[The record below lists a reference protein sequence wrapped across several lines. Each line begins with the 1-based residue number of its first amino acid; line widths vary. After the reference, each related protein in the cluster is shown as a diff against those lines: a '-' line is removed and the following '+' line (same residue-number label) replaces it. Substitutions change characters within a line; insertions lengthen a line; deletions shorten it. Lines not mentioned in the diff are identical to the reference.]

1 MPKYL
6 MKASFTTEGIKGVL
20 KDGGTSRRTAVDQTA
35 ASLGGKIEA
44 FYFAFG
50 TTDTYTIIDLPSNA
64 DMAALAS
71 NVAASGA
78 VKIETVVLL
87 TPKEI
92 DEASKKKVSYRPPG
106 AAAR

>member
-20 KDGGTSRRTAVDQTA
+20 KDGGTARRTAVEQAA
-35 ASLGGKIEA
+35 ASIGGKIEA

-50 TTDTYTIIDLPSNA
+50 AADTYTIIDLPSNT
-64 DMAALAS
+64 DMAALAGT
-71 NVAASGA
+71 VAASGA

-87 TPKEI
+87 TPSEV
-92 DEASKKKVSYRPPG
+92 DAAAKKKVSYRPPG
-106 AAAR
+106 A

>member
-6 MKASFTTEGIKGVL
+6 MKASFTPEGIRGVL
-20 KDGGTSRRTAVDQTA
+20 KHGGTGRRAAVDESA
-35 ASLGGKIEA
+35 ASIGGKVEA

-50 TTDTYTIIDLPSNA
+50 TSDTYTILDLPSNA
-64 DMAALAS
+64 DMAALAAT
-71 NVAASGA
+71 VAATGA

-92 DEASKKKVSYRPPG
+92 DEASKKKVNYRPPS
-106 AAAR
+106 A

>member
-6 MKASFTTEGIKGVL
+6 MKATFTPEGMRGVL
-20 KDGGTSRRTAVDQTA
+20 KEGGTARRTVVDESA
-35 ASLGGKIEA
+35 ASIGGKVEA

-64 DMAALAS
+64 DMAALAGT
-71 NVAASGA
+71 VGASGA

-87 TPKEI
+87 TPNEI
-92 DEASKKKVSYRPPG
+92 DEAAKKTVRYRPPR
-106 AAAR
+106 A

>member
-6 MKASFTTEGIKGVL
+6 MKACFTPEGLRGVL
-20 KDGGTSRRTAVDQTA
+20 KEGGTARRAVVDQSA

-64 DMAALAS
+64 DMAALAGT
-71 NVAASGA
+71 VAASGA

-87 TPKEI
+87 TPAEI
-92 DEASKKKVSYRPPG
+92 DEATKKKVTYRPPR
-106 AAAR
+106 A

>member
-6 MKASFTTEGIKGVL
+6 MKASFTPEGIKGVL
-20 KDGGTSRRTAVDQTA
+20 KDGGTARRAAVDQAA
-35 ASLGGKIEA
+35 ASVGGKAEA

-50 TTDTYTIIDLPSNA
+50 ATDTYTIVDLPSNA
-64 DMAALAS
+64 DMAALAGT
-71 NVAASGA
+71 VAASGA

-92 DEASKKKVSYRPPG
+92 DEASKKKVTYRRPG
-106 AAAR
+106 A

>member
-6 MKASFTTEGIKGVL
+6 MKASFTPEGIRGVL
-20 KDGGTSRRTAVDQTA
+20 KDGGTGRRSAVDQSA
-35 ASLGGKIEA
+35 ASIGGKVEA

-50 TTDTYTIIDLPSNA
+50 TTDTYTILDLPSNA
-64 DMAALAS
+64 DMVALAAT
-71 NVAASGA
+71 VAATGA

-92 DEASKKKVSYRPPG
+92 DEACKKTVSYRPPG
-106 AAAR
+106 A